1 MINLNQWGPT
11 TEKRELDISGINEHA
26 MANVQSLLERYMP
39 GGRMDGYE
47 YKCGGLTG
55 GKGESCSTNINTC
68 IGKEFNAG
76 GKGWNDPISLVAAV
90 TNQSMA
96 DAAKDLA
103 SWLCVDPYKP
113 GPAPVRTVT
122 HTEPT
127 TEEKRAAARKLWEEG
142 TPATS
147 HGYTDR
153 KFVAVHNDLRI
164 HRDGYLMIP
173 FYDEHGVL
181 HGIQRIWE
189 DGKKK
194 ALGPFSGRFF
204 EFAGDN
210 SVIYIA
216 EGYATAASVAQA
228 TGCTTVMC
236 VSAGNMRAV
245 AERINRLH
253 PASSI
258 VFAADNDP
266 KPDGSNPGVEAAVE
280 ASKKIG
286 KGMVIYPPAQPGNKV
301 DWNDYYIEFGPVA
314 VRNMMMPKSNESILM
329 DIEDIPD
336 TEPVFLIDD
345 CVETPCTGAIFGES
359 GAGKS
364 FFALDW
370 AFHVAT
376 GRDWLGHKVKQGPV
390 IYIYQEGRVGAKR
403 RLRAWRHKH
412 GVDRLPSSVFQIT
425 QRSLVFTP
433 EAVGGFLD
441 DVDNFVRQAGQH
453 PSLVIIDTLAR
464 TMAGANEN
472 AVQDMQPFIN
482 ECDRIQQRYNCVVLL
497 VHHSGLGEGAKRRM
511 RGSSALKG
519 AMDLEIFVNNEH
531 GLIEWTKTKDIEPH
545 WPIKYELEKVR
556 FGQGKWDNSMVMTY
570 DMHYDPKEERSTA
583 GEKAALEALQNV
595 CRDSGTTV
603 TTIDTWHDEFNKVY
617 CKYAKTTPSDGA
629 LRKAFSVAKKSLEG
643 DQKIGIEGS
652 RVTISSLKIAEE
664 IVTEAMFGNLVKK

>member
-1 MINLNQWGPT
+1 MINLNQWGAP
-11 TEKRELDISGINEHA
+11 EPKRELDISGINDHA
-26 MANVQSLLERYMP
+26 MSNIQGLLERYMP

-47 YKCGGLTG
+47 YKCGGLDG
-55 GKGESCSTNINTC
+55 GRGESCSTNVNTC

-90 TNQSMA
+90 TNKSMS
-96 DAAKDLA
+96 DSAKELA
-103 SWLCVDPYKP
+103 EWLCVDPYKP
-113 GPAPVRTVT
+113 GPPPVRQVT

-127 TEEKRAAARKLWEEG
+127 AEEKRAAARKLWEEG
-142 TPATS
+142 TPALS

-153 KFVAVHNDLRI
+153 KYVAVHNDLRI
-164 HRDGYLMIP
+164 HPDGMLMIP
-173 FYDEHGVL
+173 FRDEHGVL

-194 ALGPFSGRFF
+194 ALGPFSGRYF
-204 EFAGDN
+204 EFLGDN

-245 AERINRLH
+245 AEKINKLH

-258 VFAADNDP
+258 IFAADNDP
-266 KPDGSNPGVEAAVE
+266 KSDGSNPGVEAAVE
-280 ASKKIG
+280 ACKKIG
-286 KGMVIYPPAQPGNKV
+286 KGMVIYPPAQTGSKV
-301 DWNDYYIEFGPVA
+301 DWNDYFIEFGPAA
-314 VRNMMMPKSNESILM
+314 VRNMMMPKSNDSILM

-336 TEPVFLIDD
+336 TEPEFLIED

-376 GRDWLGHKVKQGPV
+376 GRDWMGHKVRQGPV
-390 IYIYQEGRVGAKR
+390 IYIYQEGRGGAKR
-403 RLRAWRHKH
+403 RLRAWRHH
-412 GVDRLPSSVFQIT
+412 HEVDKLPPSVFQIT

-433 EAVGGFLD
+433 EAVGSFID
-441 DVDNFVRQAGQH
+441 DVDSYVRMNGQH
-453 PSLVIIDTLAR
+453 PSMVIIDTLAR

-519 AMDLEIFVNNEH
+519 AMDLEVFVNAAD

-545 WPIKYELEKVR
+545 WPVKYELKKVR
-556 FGQGKWDNSMVMTY
+556 YGGGRHDTSMVMTY
-570 DMHYDPKEERSTA
+570 DMTYDPKAEKTTA
-583 GEKAALEALQNV
+583 GEKAALEALEIACQKM
-595 CRDSGTTV
+595 GTTV
-603 TTIDTWHDEFNKVY
+603 ITVDTWHDEFNQVY
-617 CKYAKTTPSDGA
+617 SKYVKSVPTSGT
-629 LRKAFSVAKKSLEG
+629 LRKAFFTAKKSLIDTGKVAVEG
-643 DQKIGIEGS
+643 DKI
-652 RVTISSLKIAEE
+652 TITSLKLADDM
-664 IVTEAMFGNLVKK
+664 TTKAMFGNLLKK